1 MGEKYTFRRE
11 FTDMYGK
18 TRVVEHTLEA
28 ESLTDV
34 LEDFVYFLNG
44 CSFAYVKDLIWV
56 KENGQEES
64 ILGYEPRTVEELDDM
79 TKQMEEIARQLY

>member
-18 TRVVEHTLEA
+18 TRVIEHTLEP
-28 ESLTDV
+28 EGLGEV
-34 LEDFVYFLNG
+34 LEDFIYFLNG
-44 CSFAYVKDLIWV
+44 CSFLYVKDLIWV

-64 ILGYEPRTVEELDDM
+64 VLGYEPRTVEELDDM
-79 TKQMEEIARQLY
+79 TKQMEEVARQLY